1 MENWPKTRG
10 GAGPGLG
17 RPHARPWS
25 DDPRV
30 AFTQG
35 KRSKQPRDFIDRQ
48 CTSRVRKD
56 SSTRF
61 VAERCDRDSARAM
74 TRLRLLESG
83 GTAVSEHCARS
94 GCKLRVLASSS

>member
-74 TRLRLLESG
+74 TRLRLLEVAAQRYPN
-83 GTAVSEHCARS
+83 TAPVP
-94 GCKLRVLASSS
+94 GVN